1 MHPQKKS
8 IMKKTPLL
16 ILLLISCL
24 NLSHAQQP
32 ITEITGTWEGHIHIT
47 KKDSLALVISI
58 EIQGDSVVAELD
70 SPDQYAFGMTIE
82 QYSYS
87 HDTLKLKMGQLG
99 ASYQGVLNRESGEIE
114 GTFTQNRKHF
124 SLNLQ
129 KIAQRLVVNRP
140 QTPQPPFDYDIKDEV
155 ITLEKGEKKALIRG
169 TLTTPAN
176 QSPKALVILIS
187 GSGWQ
192 DRNET
197 IFLHK
202 PFWVIADYLTT
213 NNYAVFRFDD
223 LPMAQYNQTTTS
235 DMADYMGLLVK
246 YFAEKDEFKGIQI
259 GLLGHSEGGLIAC
272 MSAAKYKEIDFAI
285 SMAGIAEHISEVLL
299 YQVEKMVQ
307 HSGFSDE
314 EVANT
319 LLYSQELYTIIEKSK
334 SKEKAI
340 QAISNYFD
348 YKALTMNDADKQRY
362 GFTDEDIFAKK
373 QQLSSVWMYNIFKI
387 NPLKHIRSMHCPLYA
402 LNGEKD
408 TQVAAATNIPLMQ
421 KYKKKNELDKFEIFP
436 NLNHLFQK
444 ADSGMVDEYGKIE
457 QTISPVVLKKLG
469 EWLDRVATA
478 QSSSR

>member
-1 MHPQKKS
+1 
-8 IMKKTPLL
+8 MKKI
-16 ILLLISCL
+16 ILLLITIISFAHFV
-24 NLSHAQQP
+24 HAQQP
-32 ITEITGTWEGHIHIT
+32 LAEIAGTWEGHIHIT

-99 ASYQGVLNRESGEIE
+99 ASYQGVLNKENGEIE
-114 GTFTQNRKHF
+114 GVFTQNRKDF
-124 SLNLQ
+124 PLNLQ
-129 KIAQRLVVNRP
+129 RIAQRLVVNRP
-140 QTPQPPFDYDIKDEV
+140 QTPQPPFDYDIKDEE
-155 ITLEKGEKKALIRG
+155 ITLEKGGKKALIRG
-169 TLTTPAN
+169 TLTSPIH

-235 DMADYMGLLVK
+235 DMADFMGLLVN
-246 YFAEKDEFKGIQI
+246 YFAEKEMFQGMPI

-272 MSAAKYKEIDFAI
+272 MSAAQYKEIDFAI

-299 YQVEKMVQ
+299 YQVEKMVR

-319 LLYSQELYTIIEKSK
+319 LLYSKELYTIIEKSK

-362 GFTDEDIFAKK
+362 GFTDADIFAKK
-373 QQLSSVWMYNIFKI
+373 QQLSSVWMHNIFKI
-387 NPLKHIRSMHCPLYA
+387 NPLKHIRAMRCPLYA

-408 TQVAAATNIPLMQ
+408 MQVAAATNIPVMQ
-421 KYKKKNELDKFEIFP
+421 KHKKKNELDKFEIFP
-436 NLNHLFQK
+436 NLNHLFQE

-457 QTISPVVLKKLG
+457 QTISPVVLERVG
-469 EWLDRVATA
+469 EWLDKITA